1 MKNKLLFLF
10 GLLLILTAPGCR
22 KELDNMSFEQLKF
35 YESDILG
42 VVVDEEGNAVSDA
55 TVSFDGEIKKTDKN
69 GVYIFKDVEVNSRHS
84 VIHVIKEGYFEGIRV
99 FSTAR
104 EAKIQ
109 LRTVLLEK
117 RFDARFD
124 GSTGGSVS
132 SGNVTL
138 EFPAQAVVVESSKA
152 LYTGEVSVAIKYLD
166 PEDENISAKMPGN
179 LSGINADNRLS
190 VLTTYGMVAVEM
202 RGSGGQKLN
211 IATGSKVKMSADIPA
226 SLRSKAPSSIPLW
239 YFDEE
244 SGYWKEDGQATISGN
259 KYIGEVSHFSY
270 WNYDAQHPSIILS
283 GRIIDQ
289 NGNPVSGATVY
300 VHPADHYTGGY
311 GSTNPDGTFNG
322 PVPKDLSLVIEI
334 YSKSCGSAR
343 LIYTGTIGPFSS
355 DQSIGD
361 IEVKV
366 LEQYICHIEAN
377 ILNCAGT
384 PLQNGYMVV
393 GLEDGKHYIEITDGM
408 VDAHIWFCESNKF
421 ITYYAVD
428 SDDLVQST
436 PATSGILT
444 EMDLG
449 TLSTCADIL
458 DYLTIHVPDLSFNIT
473 VTDSHIGA
481 HMTGKTG
488 TLSAAGLPDFLY
500 LYIYGRMGKD
510 NVFEEGTYNLT
521 FGSMEI
527 PFATPQGKKYY
538 KMVSGTV
545 TITKGGGAGSTI
557 EGNYSMI
564 IKDIDA
570 DIVLPSPVT
579 GSFKRIHL
587 W

>member
-42 VVVDEEGNAVSDA
+42 VVVDEEGNAISDA
-55 TVSFDGEIKKTDKN
+55 TVSFDGQIKKTDKN

-99 FSTAR
+99 FSTAA

-117 RFDARFD
+117 RFEARFD

-138 EFPAQAVVVESSKA
+138 EFPAQAVMVESSKA

-190 VLTTYGMVAVEM
+190 VLTTYGMVAVEL

-244 SGYWKEDGQATISGN
+244 SGYWKEEGRATISGD

-270 WNYDAQHPSIILS
+270 WNYDAQHPPIILS
-283 GRIIDQ
+283 GRIVDQ
-289 NGNPVSGATVY
+289 NGNPVSGLDVRVYATNE
-300 VHPADHYTGGY
+300 PSGGHGY
-311 GSTNPDGTFNG
+311 TNPDGTFSG
-322 PVPKDLSLVIEI
+322 PVAKDLPLTIQIMSIAQGGCFSQVL
-334 YSKSCGSAR
+334 
-343 LIYTGTIGPFSS
+343 YTGNIGPFAN
-355 DQSIGD
+355 DATLPDIAVNIVQSNSNHVHGNVID
-361 IEVKV
+361 
-366 LEQYICHIEAN
+366 
-377 ILNCAGT
+377 CAGN
-384 PLQNGYMVV
+384 PVQNGYVEINL
-393 GLEDGKHYIEITDGM
+393 GPYSRQFLLIENGTISGI
-408 VDAHIWFCESNKF
+408 VINCQNNPVF
-421 ITYYAVD
+421 TYFAVD
-428 SDDLVQST
+428 QDALVESQEFSSALSLDT
-436 PATSGILT
+436 
-444 EMDLG
+444 DLG
-449 TLSTCADIL
+449 TISACGIVADHLIL
-458 DYLTIHVPDLSFNIT
+458 NIPDLGHSQTIAGSAVSMFSDT
-473 VTDSHIGA
+473 YGYLYATDSLNTKLQFTWNDADVGNFN
-481 HMTGKTG
+481 T
-488 TLSAAGLPDFLY
+488 
-500 LYIYGRMGKD
+500 
-510 NVFEEGTYNLT
+510 GTYNINYGNMNISQGQNPNQNEYT
-521 FGSMEI
+521 
-527 PFATPQGKKYY
+527 AT
-538 KMVSGTV
+538 SGTV
-545 TITKGGGAGSTI
+545 TITSGGGWGSTI
-557 EGNYSMI
+557 EGSYSIDMKEQSSGI
-564 IKDIDA
+564 IRPIN
-570 DIVLPSPVT
+570 
-579 GSFKRIHL
+579 GSFKKKFH
-587 W
+587 

>member
-10 GLLLILTAPGCR
+10 GFLLILTAPGCR
-22 KELDNMSFEQLKF
+22 KELDDINFEQLKF

-42 VVVDEEGNAVSDA
+42 VVVDEEGNAISDA
-55 TVSFDGEIKKTDKN
+55 TVSFDGQIKKTDKN

-104 EAKIQ
+104 EAKIH

-138 EFPAQAVVVESSKA
+138 EFPAQAVMVESSKA

-244 SGYWKEDGQATISGN
+244 SGYWKEEGQATISGD

-283 GRIIDQ
+283 GRIVDQ
-289 NGNPVSGATVY
+289 NGNPVGGAGIHVY
-300 VHPADHYTGGY
+300 VAGENLGANGY
-311 GSTNPDGTFNG
+311 SNPDGTFSG
-322 PVPKDLSLVIEI
+322 PVPKDLSLVIDI
-334 YSKSCGSAR
+334 HSNYGCANR
-343 LIYTGTIGPFSS
+343 LVYTGTIGPFSS
-355 DQSIGD
+355 DQNIGD
-361 IEVKV
+361 ITITMVTPNY
-366 LEQYICHIEAN
+366 LHAN
-377 ILNCAGT
+377 VVNCAGD
-384 PLQNGYMVV
+384 PLQNGYVAARV
-393 GLEDGKHYIEITDGM
+393 SGQDYYIEVINGVADI
-408 VDAHIWFCESNKF
+408 HLYSCEPNPTV
-421 ITYYAVD
+421 TYYAVD
-428 SDDLVQST
+428 ADDQVQS
-436 PATSGILT
+436 ATATVVLT
-444 EMDLG
+444 SDTNLG
-449 TLSTCADIL
+449 TISACGQIADHM
-458 DYLTIHVPDLSFNIT
+458 TVNVPDSSYTTTITGDSVIIFSDTYGYLQGRKGAFNLYFRWDDNS
-473 VTDSHIGA
+473 VGNFNV
-481 HMTGKTG
+481 G
-488 TLSAAGLPDFLY
+488 TF
-500 LYIYGRMGKD
+500 
-510 NVFEEGTYNLT
+510 NVLD
-521 FGSMEI
+521 GSMNL
-527 PFATPQGKKYY
+527 P
-538 KMVSGTV
+538 VSGNPGANNNYDV
-545 TITKGGGAGSTI
+545 VSGSMIITQGGSHGSTI
-557 EGNYSMI
+557 EGNYSLIMKEKSSGI
-564 IKDIDA
+564 
-570 DIVLPSPVT
+570 LLSSPVT
-579 GSFKRIHL
+579 GSFKKVFF
-587 W
+587 